1 MDFDKLIP
9 CRVFNLIHRFLKH
22 FPLLKRI
29 KTISFY
35 LHVNLNLPGECHN
48 LRLRV
53 VQCMLR
59 KTDEFRSKVLLIDYC
74 KKDNQIN
81 TKRTWKLNF
90 CVPILFRYIFKLK
103 EVSKPILQSRKLW
116 NVFQYIG
123 SGWSLCSFN

>member
-59 KTDEFRSKVLLIDYC
+59 KTDEFRSKVLLIDYVYTA
-74 KKDNQIN
+74 KKIIKP
-81 TKRTWKLNF
+81 TKNKLENWIFAFLSCSGIFSSWKRFQNRF
-90 CVPILFRYIFKLK
+90 YKV
-103 EVSKPILQSRKLW
+103 VSCEMYFNRLRVIT
-116 NVFQYIG
+116 VFV
-123 SGWSLCSFN
+123 